1 MNYGEG
7 NLTIENVKEVLQKLG
22 MDLSAAN
29 LVWEKY
35 AYLNGPRELEQELT
49 SSPMVEVRLSKVRL
63 KRLVREALRTE
74 ASALGQIG
82 NQDVVYDPT
91 QGEPSAEA
99 LLKASVMDAVGLL
112 KAGNAEAA
120 LGQLEAALDVV
131 TGTGKL
137 DK

>member
-1 MNYGEG
+1 ME
-7 NLTIENVKEVLQKLG
+7 I
-22 MDLSAAN
+22 
-29 LVWEKY
+29 
-35 AYLNGPRELEQELT
+35 RI
-49 SSPMVEVRLSKVRL
+49 SKTRL

-74 ASALGQIG
+74 ASALGQFG
-82 NQDVVYDPT
+82 GQDVIYDPT

>member
-1 MNYGEG
+1 MNYGQG
-7 NLTIENVKEVLQKLG
+7 NLTIDDVAAVLQKLG
-22 MDLSAAN
+22 MDPSTAN

-35 AYLNGPRELEQELT
+35 AHLNGPRELERAL
-49 SSPMVEVRLSKVRL
+49 SSSMMEVRVSKTRL
-63 KRLVREALRTE
+63 KRLIRETLRTE
-74 ASALGQIG
+74 ASALGQFG
-82 NQDVVYDPT
+82 DQDVIYDPT

>member
-1 MNYGEG
+1 MDYGQG
-7 NLTIENVKEVLQKLG
+7 NLTIQNVREVLQKLG

-35 AYLNGPRELEQELT
+35 AHLNGPRELEQALT
-49 SSPMVEVRLSKVRL
+49 SSLAEVRLSKTRL

-74 ASALGQIG
+74 ASALGQVGDQGVI
-82 NQDVVYDPT
+82 YDPT
-91 QGEPSAEA
+91 QGEPSAEG
-99 LLKASVMDAVGLL
+99 LLKASVMDAVDLL
-112 KAGNAEAA
+112 KAGNADAA
-120 LGQLEAALDVV
+120 LGQLEAVLDAV